1 MPMFPQWRQAMQPTY
16 QPYFGAQPLMNPRSP
31 HAPHAVFAAA
41 NAGYCQAEI
50 GYPKGGTI
58 FPGLQRFLAPDQFLM
73 STTRPATPIPTYTTR
88 GPRDFFL
95 NDNPSS
101 IGY

>member
-1 MPMFPQWRQAMQPTY
+1 MQPTY
-16 QPYFGAQPLMNPRSP
+16 QPYFGTQPLINPRSQY
-31 HAPHAVFAAA
+31 APHAVFAAA
-41 NAGYCQAEI
+41 NSGYYQAENA
-50 GYPKGGTI
+50 YPKGGTA
-58 FPGLQRFLAPDQFLM
+58 FPGLRRILCPDQFFM
-73 STTRPATPIPTYTTR
+73 STTRPAEPIPTYTTR